1 MIFVPI
7 ADSPPYDEGIYLF
20 RQESEID
27 EIPNQPIPRLFRW
40 VGERL
45 VCVNLSEEMTVADFP
60 DGDWSEEIKFSYR
73 HDS

>member
-27 EIPNQPIPRLFRW
+27 EIPNQPIPCLFRW